1 MASPSTKT
9 MSNGNSS
16 HQSDKHAALDYLKA
30 LKRGEKAERPQI
42 TDEHILEEL
51 NTADFLN
58 LQAGANTERRE
69 SMYTGLG
76 MAEDNQGRKQFPLF
90 AEVLAEAAR
99 DARRKLATMTL
110 AELLI
115 KELPPAR
122 WAVPDLISEGLT
134 ILGGKPKL
142 GKSWLILGI
151 ALAVASGGYAL
162 GKKQVEQGEV
172 LYLSLED
179 NERRLQ
185 KRVQLLCASLSGVP
199 EGLHLATSWA
209 RADAG
214 GLPELEQWIIEHPK
228 ARLII
233 IDTWARFAPR
243 QRRQGRVQY
252 DEDYDALV
260 PVKELADKYGI
271 AIVVIMHM
279 RKMASTDIIDEISGS
294 VGVTGAVDGILGL
307 RRERGQFTASLFVTG
322 RDIEDEQEYALAFD
336 KATAVWTLEGTY
348 EQVARTKARQEI
360 LDVLKDG
367 SWMTKGEIADA
378 LGKNIDTTR
387 NHLKELMKDGM
398 VIRQGYKY
406 ARKTSQPSQLFG
418 DKPPEWFEPPAN
430 LASHL
435 ASPVEKTSQ
444 LTDLIRQFTEEEEE
458 GYTGLKPLSLVPNED
473 ES

>member
-1 MASPSTKT
+1 MKGTNGTAPSQADREATLAFMRAVKAGKTDVTPPEVHGEECEQAILLTLQFATMAS
-9 MSNGNSS
+9 GNSET
-16 HQSDKHAALDYLKA
+16 LDRMYKSLA
-30 LKRGEKAERPQI
+30 QAEGTRGK
-42 TDEHILEEL
+42 
-51 NTADFLN
+51 
-58 LQAGANTERRE
+58 
-69 SMYTGLG
+69 
-76 MAEDNQGRKQFPLF
+76 KQYPLF
-90 AEVLAEAAR
+90 AELVEDEIASL
-99 DARRKLATMTL
+99 RRKLSTMTL
-110 AELLI
+110 AELLV

-134 ILGGKPKL
+134 IVGGKPKL

-151 ALAVASGGYAL
+151 ALAIASGGYAL
-162 GKKQVEQGEV
+162 GKKPVEQGEV

-185 KRVQLLCASLSGVP
+185 KRVQLLCASLTGVP
-199 EGLHLATSWA
+199 EGLHLATSWP

-214 GLPELEQWIIEHPK
+214 GLPELEQWITEHPT

-322 RDIEDEQEYALAFD
+322 RDIEDEQEYALVFD

-360 LDVLKDG
+360 LEILKEG
-367 SWMTKGEIADA
+367 AWMTKGEIADS
-378 LGKNIDTTR
+378 LGKNVDTTR
-387 NHLKELMKDGM
+387 NHLKEMMKDGI
-398 VIRQGYKY
+398 VERRGYKY
-406 ARKTSQPSQLFG
+406 ARKTSQTSQLFG
-418 DKPPEWFEPPAN
+418 KPPPEWFEDPQN

-435 ASPVEKTSQ
+435 ASQTTKTSQ
-444 LTDLIRQFTEEEEE
+444 VDENENEDEE
-458 GYTGLKPLSLVPNED
+458 GYRGLKPLYLVPNE
-473 ES
+473 EE

>member
-1 MASPSTKT
+1 MTSANGTSAS
-9 MSNGNSS
+9 
-16 HQSDKHAALDYLKA
+16 QSDRHAAIDYLKR
-30 LKRGEKAERPQI
+30 LKAGEKVTRPAI
-42 TDEHILEEL
+42 HDEDMLTEL
-51 NTADFLN
+51 NTADWLCG
-58 LQAGANTERRE
+58 QAGGNLETLKR
-69 SMYTGLG
+69 MYQSFAAFEKGGKSLH
-76 MAEDNQGRKQFPLF
+76 PLF
-90 AEVLAEAAR
+90 AEVVAEEER
-99 DARRKLATMTL
+99 NTRRKLATMTL
-110 AELLI
+110 TELLV

-151 ALAVASGGYAL
+151 ALAIAAGGFAL
-162 GKKQVEQGEV
+162 GKKPVEQGEV

-185 KRVQLLCASLSGVP
+185 KRVRLLCASLTGVP
-199 EGLHLATSWA
+199 TDLHLATQWA

-214 GLPELEQWIIEHPK
+214 GLPELEQWIIEHPR

-360 LDVLKDG
+360 LDILKEG
-367 SWMTKGEIADA
+367 AWMTKGEIADSI
-378 LGKNIDTTR
+378 GKNIDTTR
-387 NHLKELMKDGM
+387 NHLKEMMKDGI
-398 VIRQGYKY
+398 VERRGYKY
-406 ARKTSQPSQLFG
+406 ARKTSQTSQVEREQPG
-418 DKPPEWFEPPAN
+418 EWYESSTN

-435 ASPVEKTSQ
+435 ASQHEKTSQ
-444 LTDLIRQFTEEEEE
+444 VENEMSQLDEDGE
-458 GYTGLKPLSLVPNED
+458 GYRGLKPLYLVPNED

>member
-1 MASPSTKT
+1 MTSANGTSAS
-9 MSNGNSS
+9 
-16 HQSDKHAALDYLKA
+16 QSDKHAAIDYLKR
-30 LKRGEKAERPQI
+30 LKAGEKIERPAI
-42 TDEHILEEL
+42 HDKGMLSEL
-51 NTADFLN
+51 DTADFLCKEAGGN
-58 LQAGANTERRE
+58 LETLER
-69 SMYTGLG
+69 MYQSFAAVERG
-76 MAEDNQGRKQFPLF
+76 GRKQHPLF
-90 AEVLAEAAR
+90 AEVVAEEIATM
-99 DARRKLATMTL
+99 RRILATISL
-110 AELLI
+110 PELLI

-122 WAVPDLISEGLT
+122 FAVPDLISEGLS

-151 ALAVASGGYAL
+151 ALAIAAGGYAL
-162 GKKQVEQGEV
+162 GKKPVEQGEV

-185 KRVQLLCASLSGVP
+185 KRVRLLCASLTGVP
-199 EGLHLATSWA
+199 EGLHLATQWP

-214 GLPELEQWIIEHPK
+214 GLPELELWITEHPR

-336 KATAVWTLEGTY
+336 KASAVWTLEGTY
-348 EQVARTKARQEI
+348 EQVARTKVRAEI
-360 LDVLKDG
+360 LEVLKNG
-367 SWMTKGEIADA
+367 EWMTKGEIADA
-378 LGKNIDTTR
+378 LGKHIDTTR
-387 NHLKELMKDGM
+387 NHLKEMMKDGS
-398 VIRQGYKY
+398 VERRGYKY
-406 ARKTSQPSQLFG
+406 ARKTSQTSQV
-418 DKPPEWFEPPAN
+418 DRDPPGEWYESSTN

-435 ASPVEKTSQ
+435 ASQIAKTSQ
-444 LTDLIRQFTEEEEE
+444 VENETSQVDEEEE
-458 GYTGLKPLSLVPNED
+458 GYRGLKPLYLVPNED